1 MARVSKVN
9 PNKKIKIAHFIN
21 GKYVGSTE
29 GKLKDVRFYDSKGNE
44 LGKKNASNRNGRRA
58 KSSSAKSKH

>member
-1 MARVSKVN
+1 MARGLN

-21 GKYVGSTE
+21 GEYMGSTE
-29 GKLKDVRFYDSKGNE
+29 GKLKDVRFYDSRGKE

-58 KSSSAKSKH
+58 KSPSAKSKY